1 MADLIVSFH
10 VGFIAT
16 YNLRK
21 VLVMN
26 GRLIARFYV
35 RHVSGWRWMDGD
47 WARRGGGVSEPFPC
61 RHIDALEFVQLNK
74 KKYFKHIAQHTK
86 STQPPFLNVH
96 RIPFCSTCF
105 LPWPGSSKSS
115 C

>member
-35 RHVSGWRWMDGD
+35 RHVSGWRWIEGGR
-47 WARRGGGVSEPFPC
+47 ARRGGG
-61 RHIDALEFVQLNK
+61 
-74 KKYFKHIAQHTK
+74 
-86 STQPPFLNVH
+86 
-96 RIPFCSTCF
+96 
-105 LPWPGSSKSS
+105 GSQNRSRAGTLVDSNLSS
-115 C
+115 